1 MRVARWKSIILIPAI
16 VAIGMVA
23 FASEETIEQQLDLA
37 QAQGKVLTPEQL
49 SEVLSADTK
58 PSRYVPIITSNEN
71 LLILA
76 LATSLGVVA
85 FQHDQQ
91 IMDVI
96 QNHKSTTT
104 ESISSVGN
112 FLGSGAVI
120 PLAAGT
126 YYLGLYYNNNKLQKA
141 GLFTVGSVLA
151 TGAVTMAVKTIV
163 GRARPY
169 QGNGP
174 NSFLNFGDQSFFSG
188 HTAVAFSMATVFSEI
203 FKNDYPVVPWVA
215 YGLATVTAYA
225 RVHDQQHWASDVI
238 VGAAAGHLV
247 TKLFLNELGED
258 YEIKNSFT
266 LIPTYDSN
274 SKLKGL
280 HIEYRKQM
288 Q

>member
-1 MRVARWKSIILIPAI
+1 MRVVRWKSIILVSAI
-16 VAIGMVA
+16 VAICQVA
-23 FASEETIEQQLDLA
+23 FGGDDTFVQQLDLA
-37 QAQGKVLTPEQL
+37 QSQGKVLTPEQL
-49 SEVLSADTK
+49 SEVLSADTQ
-58 PSRYVPIITSNEN
+58 PSRYIPIISTNEN
-71 LLILA
+71 LLTLA

-85 FQHDQQ
+85 FHYDQQ

-104 ESISSVGN
+104 ESISSIGN

-169 QGNGP
+169 QGKGP

-188 HTAVAFSMATVFSEI
+188 HTAIAFSMATVFSEI
-203 FKNDYPVVPWVA
+203 FKSDYPVVPWVA
-215 YGLATVTAYA
+215 YGLATLTAYA

-258 YEIKNSFT
+258 YEIKNGFS
-266 LIPTYDSN
+266 LMPVYDSN
-274 SKLKGL
+274 SKFKGL
-280 HIEYRKQM
+280 HFEYHKQL